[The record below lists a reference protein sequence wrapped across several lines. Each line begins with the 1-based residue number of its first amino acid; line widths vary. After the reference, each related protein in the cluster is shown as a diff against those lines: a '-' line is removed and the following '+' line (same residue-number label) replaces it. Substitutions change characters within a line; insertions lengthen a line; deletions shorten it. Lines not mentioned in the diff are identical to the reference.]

1 MTAAIVSMEQSFKL
15 PSQSIPP
22 QSIEAEEAILGGI
35 LLDSNAIVRV
45 LEILRPEFFALLSH
59 QIIYRVMMELHHQGK
74 PTDLM
79 TVVTRLG
86 DRDLL
91 EKVGGQMKIATL
103 VERTISAVNIDQY
116 AALVADKFIR
126 RQLISVSTEIRELGY
141 QVFRD
146 LGEVLN
152 VAEQKIFSLT
162 QHRPHQD
169 LVPIGDILVDSFQE
183 IESRA
188 EGAILP
194 GVPTG
199 FYDLDAMT
207 GGFQRSDLI
216 VVAGR
221 SSMGKTTF
229 AMNIAYRIATVSK
242 LPVAIF
248 SMEMS
253 REQLSY
259 RLLSSESN
267 IPNGNLRDGRLSD
280 RDWGDLIG
288 AIAALSEEPIFIDDT
303 TDITVNEMRSKARR
317 LQAEN
322 GGALG
327 LVLIDYLQLM
337 SEGQSQNRNQELAQ
351 ITRGLKILAKE
362 LNVPV
367 VVLSQ
372 LSRGVEGR
380 SNKRPIMSDL
390 RDSGAIEQDADLILM
405 LYRDEYYNPDSCDR
419 GITEVIVT
427 KHRNGATGTVKLLFQ
442 PEFTRFRSLAKRS

>member
-1 MTAAIVSMEQSFKL
+1 
-15 PSQSIPP
+15 
-22 QSIEAEEAILGGI
+22 
-35 LLDSNAIVRV
+35 
-45 LEILRPEFFALLSH
+45 
-59 QIIYRVMMELHHQGK
+59 
-74 PTDLM
+74 
-79 TVVTRLG
+79 
-86 DRDLL
+86 
-91 EKVGGQMKIATL
+91 
-103 VERTISAVNIDQY
+103 
-116 AALVADKFIR
+116 
-126 RQLISVSTEIRELGY
+126 
-141 QVFRD
+141 
-146 LGEVLN
+146 
-152 VAEQKIFSLT
+152 
-162 QHRPHQD
+162 
-169 LVPIGDILVDSFQE
+169 
-183 IESRA
+183 
-188 EGAILP
+188 
-194 GVPTG
+194 
-199 FYDLDAMT
+199 
-207 GGFQRSDLI
+207 
-216 VVAGR
+216 
-221 SSMGKTTF
+221 
-229 AMNIAYRIATVSK
+229 
-242 LPVAIF
+242 
-248 SMEMS
+248 
-253 REQLSY
+253 
-259 RLLSSESN
+259 LLSSESN

-288 AIAALSEEPIFIDDT
+288 AIATLSEQPIFIDDT

-419 GITEVIVT
+419 GIAEVIVT